1 MTNQALVVGELR
13 AAFPTDQVVA
23 EETSTV
29 LRQDPGA
36 LQAVTEVVR
45 REGVDTGGYSE
56 EDVCRLLDHGRTR
69 TYSCLGARVY
79 ANEYGRVDLDVL
91 TLTRS

>member
-1 MTNQALVVGELR
+1 MVGELR

-29 LRQDPGA
+29 LRQDPEA

-45 REGVDTGGYSE
+45 REGVDTAAYSA
-56 EDVCRLLDHGRTR
+56 EDVCRVLDHGRTR
-69 TYSCLGARVY
+69 ALAGFVYMDTCMRVW
-79 ANEYGRVDLDVL
+79 
-91 TLTRS
+91 

>member
-1 MTNQALVVGELR
+1 MVGELR

-23 EETSTV
+23 EETSMV

-45 REGVDTGGYSE
+45 REGVETAGYSE
-56 EDVCRLLDHGRTR
+56 EDVCRVLDHGRKR
-69 TYSCLGARVY
+69 TYCGLMARLYECWHSC
-79 ANEYGRVDLDVL
+79 
-91 TLTRS
+91 